1 MANQGPFPDYE
12 IAREVALIYLKD
24 QFTEPLD
31 IEQSNYRDGADQP
44 GQDARTATTSSNQRK
59 QYLGTYFSEELDA
72 FYTLFEGGD
81 SLVLR
86 VGRYY
91 TAELTVSE
99 SDRFAWE
106 FGTLEFQRDAD
117 DRIAGFLL
125 HAGPIRNINFNRK

>member
-1 MANQGPFPDYE
+1 LE
-12 IAREVALIYLKD
+12 
-24 QFTEPLD
+24 
-31 IEQSNYRDGADQP
+31 IEQSNYRDGADQV
-44 GQDARTATTSSNQRK
+44 GQGTQAITLSSDQRK

-72 FYTLFEGGD
+72 FYTLFEEGD
-81 SLVLR
+81 SLVLQ

-91 TAELTVSE
+91 TAELTASE